1 MGMQLEQ
8 AKRKAETL
16 KRELALAIN
25 EQTERV
31 DRSQLIKQR
40 AESQA
45 DAESSQLE
53 DLEDEAQEDERKKE
67 AAEQQAEDD
76 KRSQAEQ
83 KAEIISEQQSA
94 ALKSSQQLSHKENV
108 LASELQS
115 ARKGVVEAEA
125 NLKLTAAQWRPKIR
139 AAQETYMR
147 WKSQ

>member
-1 MGMQLEQ
+1 MG
-8 AKRKAETL
+8 
-16 KRELALAIN
+16 
-25 EQTERV
+25 
-31 DRSQLIKQR
+31 
-40 AESQA
+40 
-45 DAESSQLE
+45 

-76 KRSQAEQ
+76 IQADAQAEQ
-83 KAEIISEQQSA
+83 NAEIISEQQSA

-147 WKSQ
+147 WKSQSDIATNQHNR

>member
-1 MGMQLEQ
+1 MG
-8 AKRKAETL
+8 
-16 KRELALAIN
+16 
-25 EQTERV
+25 
-31 DRSQLIKQR
+31 
-40 AESQA
+40 
-45 DAESSQLE
+45 

-76 KRSQAEQ
+76 KRSKAEANIQADAQAEQ
-83 KAEIISEQQSA
+83 NAEIISEQQSA

-147 WKSQ
+147 WKSQSDIATNQHNR